1 MEALVKKAFEYRAFM
16 LVLLT
21 VIVGV
26 SLIFVSR
33 MPSSLVPEIML
44 PKILVTVEYKDS
56 NIKDV
61 DVLVAQPLER
71 AVMRAPG
78 VRYVRAVVW
87 ENSVRL
93 TATFEADVNVNQAH
107 HDTQRQV
114 DGALHTLPADC
125 PRPAVEINP
134 SNYQSICEISVHGP
148 VSRHLLLKAARG
160 LQKELER
167 IRGVFSVDMWGFKH
181 ERAIIELDPLRMMR
195 MGLAPANVFNY
206 LRYND
211 TQFQEAELPH
221 KTSSMILHPVGRI
234 STPEDV
240 LKMPLKKDGNKVVHV
255 SDCSTLHMGSSPS
268 KRAQFRCK
276 GHDSVVLVVRK
287 RFGVDALRMLR
298 QVQWAVDDVNDEER
312 CVPVTAEIVR
322 EVGTPIKNRMESLY
336 NTLALAVILVI
347 ALVSL
352 SLQPR
357 SVLLVGLTIPT
368 TFVIALAILYAMGF
382 TLNMVVVFG
391 LIAAVGVL
399 VDGAIIVNEHAD
411 ALRSSGKTTPLAAY
425 KAAAQRMI
433 WPAFTSVL
441 TIALS
446 FFPLL
451 FWPGVM
457 GRTMV
462 FLPMTE
468 IVTLGVSIVVAL
480 VFMPVLGA
488 TLPEFSVKRTR
499 SLWTFVGVMRLY
511 HGWLLKSLEHRK
523 KTLWIIIGS
532 GLGVVLLFH
541 TFNRGFEFFPDIEP
555 SHASFGV
562 YSSDPISFDKAQER
576 VDAIEAIVAKHPAVK
591 GVKSFVGLD
600 PDNQSS
606 IGHIGC
612 SFINW
617 QERESSTSIAYAIAK
632 NFPKD
637 HGQRYSLY
645 LFRDA
650 PNQEWNIEI
659 VVTGDTCE
667 KCQDFARRL
676 SVYLGTLDGIDSMT
690 NDLPPAHFHW
700 ELTLNRD
707 NMFLYGV
714 HASELRSYLGL
725 LSSGMVLTKY
735 VPEDLDMTCDVVV
748 QFPEEYRNWEYLK
761 NFLVQ
766 TPKGLSPLSL
776 FVTAKPAVNH
786 KVFRRYQGAYS
797 YSIYANLKKGVFLPE
812 IKGPTR
818 KWIKENKPPGVQTE
832 WEGSDAEAKETG
844 TFLLGAFAAALL
856 MIGLILL
863 IQFNNFFQV
872 GIVLTSVIF
881 STLGALL
888 GHVVMGINFC
898 VVMTGIGVVA
908 LAGIIVSNNV
918 ILLDTYNI
926 LLAEGKDHFT
936 ALIESS
942 VSRLRPIFLTQIT
955 TILGLIPLM
964 FGMDVQPLNLSVTVG
979 APSAAWWVHMST
991 SVVWGVSFAT
1001 PFTLF
1006 ATPLFVHLR
1015 HLRTMKKIKKSQ

>member
-1 MEALVKKAFEYRAFM
+1 METLVKKAFEYRAFM
-16 LVLLT
+16 LVFLA
-21 VIVGV
+21 VVVGTAFV
-26 SLIFVSR
+26 FVSK
-33 MPSSLVPEIML
+33 MPSSLTPEILL
-44 PKILVTVEYKDS
+44 PKILVSVEYKDS

-61 DVLVAQPLER
+61 NALIAEKLER
-71 AVMRAPG
+71 AIMRAPG
-78 VRYVRAVVW
+78 VRYVRTVVW
-87 ENSVRL
+87 QNSVRVV
-93 TATFEADVNVNQAH
+93 ASFEANIEVNQAY

-114 DGALHTLPADC
+114 DGALHMLPSDC

-148 VSRHLLLKAARG
+148 VSRHILLQAARN

-167 IRGVFSVDMWGFKH
+167 INGVFSVDMWGFKR
-181 ERAIIELDPLRMMR
+181 ERAVIELDPLRMMR
-195 MGLAPANVFNY
+195 MGLSPSDVTSY
-206 LRYND
+206 LYYND
-211 TQFQEAELPH
+211 TQFREAELPCGI
-221 KTSSMILHPVGRI
+221 SSMILHPVGRI

-240 LKMPLKKDGNKVVHV
+240 LKMPLKKDGNKVVHI
-255 SDCSTLHMGSSPS
+255 SDCATVHMGFCPS
-268 KRAQFRCK
+268 RRAQFRCK
-276 GHDSVVLVVRK
+276 GHDSIVLVVRK
-287 RFGVDALRMLR
+287 RFGVDALRMLKF
-298 QVQWAVDDVNDEER
+298 VQWAVDDVNDEER
-312 CVPVTAEIVR
+312 CVPVHAEIVR
-322 EVGTPIKNRMESLY
+322 EVGTPIKDRMESLY
-336 NTLALAVILVI
+336 NTLAMAVLLVI

-368 TFVIALAILYAMGF
+368 TFVVSLAILYALGF

-411 ALRSSGKTTPLAAY
+411 ALQSRKENTPLIAY

-457 GRTMV
+457 GRTMR
-462 FLPMTE
+462 FLPLTE

-480 VFMPVLGA
+480 IFMPILGA
-488 TLPEFSVKRTR
+488 SLPRFGSKKIRNI
-499 SLWTFVGVMRLY
+499 WTFAGVMRVY
-511 HGWLLKSLEHRK
+511 HKWLLFSLKHRK
-523 KTLWIIIGS
+523 KTLTVIIGS
-532 GLGVVLLFH
+532 GILVVVLFQ
-541 TFNRGFEFFPDIEP
+541 TFNRGYEFFPDIEP
-555 SHASFGV
+555 SNVAFSV
-562 YSSDPISFDKAQER
+562 YSADPISFEEAQKR
-576 VDAIEAIVAKHPAVK
+576 VDEVEAHVAKHPAVK
-591 GVKSFVGLD
+591 DAKSFVGVD

-606 IGHIGC
+606 IGHVGC
-612 SFINW
+612 GFTHWST
-617 QERESSTSIAYAIAK
+617 RESATKIVRDLYHNLPQNK
-632 NFPKD
+632 
-637 HGQRYSLY
+637 GQRYGLHLY
-645 LFRDA
+645 KDV
-650 PNQEWNIEI
+650 PNQGWPIEI
-659 VVTGDTCE
+659 VVTGNSCE
-667 KCQDFARRL
+667 ECQHFARRV
-676 SVYLGTLDGIDSMT
+676 SAYFNTLDGIQNVSS
-690 NDLPPAHFHW
+690 DLPPAHFHW
-700 ELTLNRD
+700 ELTLDRD

-714 HASELRSYLGL
+714 DARDIRAYLSL
-725 LSSGMVLTKY
+725 LSSGMTVAQY
-735 VPEDLDMTCDVVV
+735 VPDDLDMSTDVVV
-748 QFPEEYRNWEYLK
+748 QFPQEYRTWEYLK
-761 NFLVQ
+761 NFLVK
-766 TPKGLSPLSL
+766 TSKGLSPLSL
-776 FVTAKPAVNH
+776 FITAKPAVNH
-786 KVFRRYQGAYS
+786 KVFRRYQGFYS
-797 YSIYANLKKGVFLPE
+797 YSVYANLKKGVFLSD
-812 IKGPTR
+812 IKGPAR
-818 KWIKENKPPGVQTE
+818 KWIKQNKPEGVNTE
-832 WEGSDAEAKETG
+832 WEGADSEAKETG
-844 TFLLGAFAAALL
+844 VFLLGAFAAALV

-872 GIVLTSVIF
+872 GVVLTSVIF

-898 VVMTGIGVVA
+898 IVMTGIGVVA

-926 LLAEGKDHFT
+926 LLAAGKDHFT

-964 FGMDVQPLNLSVTVG
+964 FNMDVQPLNLSVTIG

-1015 HLRTMKKIKKSQ
+1015 HLRHTKKHSKA